1 MPIILQ
7 EQKTM
12 TKLLTISEINSMLAN
27 QKFVDFGATNVIIIQ
42 DPILNKNEPWLSAGQ
57 IQISEVVPE

>member
-1 MPIILQ
+1 MTYNIMGD
-7 EQKTM
+7 KTM
-12 TKLLTISEINSMLAN
+12 TKLLTVSEVNQMMAN

-42 DPILNKNEPWLSAGQ
+42 DPILNKNEPWLTAGQ